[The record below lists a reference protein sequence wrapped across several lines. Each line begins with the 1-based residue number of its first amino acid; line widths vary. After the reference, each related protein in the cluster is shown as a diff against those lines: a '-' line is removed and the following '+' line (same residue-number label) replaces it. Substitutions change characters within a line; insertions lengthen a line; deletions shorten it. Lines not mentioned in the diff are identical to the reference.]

1 VNEEIDISLFDSFLE
16 EMKADYQNSSLQLRT
31 ALDKF
36 AERYQMAKSKSI
48 PRLVFFL
55 YDLNQNADPTSRV
68 KSGSMIRVQVE
79 SVKHRKTES
88 KGAKRQLP
96 STISEMKENLDPQV
110 IPCRKKSKTGK
121 KVHNLS
127 GNILKNKPN

>member
-1 VNEEIDISLFDSFLE
+1 MNEEIDISLFDSFLE

-36 AERYQMAKSKSI
+36 AEQYQMAKSKSI
-48 PRLVFFL
+48 PRLVSFL
-55 YDLNQNADPTSRV
+55 YDLNQNADPTSHV

-79 SVKHRKTES
+79 SVKRHKTES
-88 KGAKRQLP
+88 RGAKRKLP
-96 STISEMKENLDPQV
+96 GTISEMKENLDPQV

-121 KVHNLS
+121 KAHNLS
-127 GNILKNKPN
+127 ENILKNKPN